1 MITLNSTSLKALL
14 NPGVVNAGDLLESIN
29 FMISYQKLCQDLMR
43 EQQIKNVAIVTT
55 IDTELNLK
63 VVADFLNN
71 SNLIVHDERAIVTQ
85 LITAISNFHDEYTSV
100 VDEKISG
107 TGVVSVSDG
116 FKRIFNSY
124 NKLGDISVLNI
135 AGENVPTEKIDKTLL
150 RTERSVHEAPLE
162 GLGVAEIFDY
172 NDMSISITPDAL
184 DGKKFQKIKVL
195 CNLELSVE
203 MMKLRYSDRFLHG
216 YYCVEIINEKYVLKS
231 FEIKQISLDFD

>member
-1 MITLNSTSLKALL
+1 MIVLNAISLKELL
-14 NPGVVNAGDLLESIN
+14 SPGSINPNELLESIN
-29 FMISYQKLCQDLMR
+29 FMIAYQKFCNDLMR
-43 EQQIKNVAIVTT
+43 EQQIKNVSIITT
-55 IDTELNLK
+55 VDTELNLN
-63 VVADFLNN
+63 VVADFVNE
-71 SNLIVHDERAIVTQ
+71 SDLIVHDERAIITE
-85 LITAISNFHDEYTSV
+85 LITAVSNFHDEYTSTV
-100 VDEKISG
+100 EEKILG

-150 RTERSVHEAPLE
+150 RTERSVHEAPLQ